1 MKLIR
6 SSLQALLLAGAL
18 PLMAGCQSTYYS
30 AMEQVGV
37 HKRDILVDRVDNAKE
52 SQQEAQEQFKSALD
66 QYRAVVSFSGGE
78 LEELYERL
86 NGEYEDSEAAAQ
98 EVRERIEKVED
109 VAEALFAEWEE
120 ELNLYTSTKLR
131 RQSERQLNDTRSRYS
146 SLIRAMKRAEA
157 RMDPVLRALQDNVLY
172 LKHNLNARAIGALKG
187 ELEGIRQDV
196 DLMIREMTTA
206 IQESDRFI
214 AGMKDGR

>member
-1 MKLIR
+1 MKRIR
-6 SSLQALLLAGAL
+6 SVLTVILLAGTL
-18 PLMAGCQSTYYS
+18 PLLSACQSTYYS

-52 SQQEAQEQFKSALD
+52 SQQDAQEQFASALE
-66 QYRAVVSFSGGE
+66 QYRAVISFNGGE
-78 LEELYERL
+78 LEELYDRL
-86 NGEYEDSEAAAQ
+86 NAEYEDSEAAAE
-98 EVRERIEKVED
+98 EVSDRIEKVED

-120 ELNLYTSTKLR
+120 ELNLYTSTSLR
-131 RQSERQLNDTRSRYS
+131 RQSERQLNETRSRYK

-157 RMDPVLRALQDNVLY
+157 RMQPVLSALQDNVLF

-187 ELEGIRQDV
+187 ELDGIRQDV
-196 DLMIREMTTA
+196 DLMIKEMTTA

-214 AGMKDGR
+214 ADMKQG

>member
-6 SSLQALLLAGAL
+6 SALQALVLAGTL
-18 PLMAGCQSTYYS
+18 PMLTACQSTYYS

-66 QYRAVVSFSGGE
+66 QYRAVVSLNGGE
-78 LEELYERL
+78 LEELYDRL
-86 NGEYEDSEAAAQ
+86 NAEYEDSEAAA
-98 EVRERIEKVED
+98 EDVRERIEKVED

-120 ELNLYTSTKLR
+120 ELSLYTSTSLR
-131 RQSERQLNDTRSRYS
+131 RQSERQLNETRSRYK

-157 RMDPVLRALQDNVLY
+157 RMQPVLSALQDNVLF

-187 ELEGIRQDV
+187 ELDGIRQDV
-196 DLMIREMTTA
+196 DLMIQEMTTA

-214 AGMKDGR
+214 ADMKQG

>member
-1 MKLIR
+1 MKRIR
-6 SSLQALLLAGAL
+6 SVLTVILLAGAL
-18 PLMAGCQSTYYS
+18 PLLSACQSTYYS

-52 SQQEAQEQFKSALD
+52 SQQDAQEQFASALE
-66 QYRAVVSFSGGE
+66 QYRAVISFNGGE
-78 LEELYERL
+78 LEELYDRL
-86 NGEYEDSEAAAQ
+86 SAEYEDSEAAAE
-98 EVRERIEKVED
+98 EVSDRIEKVED

-120 ELNLYTSTKLR
+120 ELNLYTSTSLR
-131 RQSERQLNDTRSRYS
+131 RQSERQLNETRSRYK
-146 SLIRAMKRAEA
+146 SLIRAMRRAEA
-157 RMDPVLRALQDNVLY
+157 RMQPVLSALQDNVLF

-196 DLMIREMTTA
+196 DLMIKEMTTA

-214 AGMKDGR
+214 ADMKQG

>member
-1 MKLIR
+1 MKRIR
-6 SSLQALLLAGAL
+6 TALNVILLVGAL
-18 PLMAGCQSTYYS
+18 PLLSACQSTYYS

-52 SQQEAQEQFKSALD
+52 SQQEAQEQFASALE
-66 QYRAVVSFSGGE
+66 QYRAVVSFNGGE
-78 LEELYERL
+78 LEELYNRL
-86 NGEYEDSEAAAQ
+86 NAEYEDSEAAAE
-98 EVRERIEKVED
+98 EVSGRIEKVED

-120 ELNLYTSTKLR
+120 ELNLYTSTSLR
-131 RQSERQLNDTRSRYS
+131 RQSERQLNQTRSRYK

-157 RMDPVLRALQDNVLY
+157 RMQPVLSALQDNVLF

-187 ELEGIRQDV
+187 ELEDIRQDV
-196 DLMIREMTTA
+196 DLMIKEMTTA

-214 AGMKDGR
+214 ADMKQG

>member
-1 MKLIR
+1 MKRIR
-6 SSLQALLLAGAL
+6 TALNVILLAGAL
-18 PLMAGCQSTYYS
+18 PLLSACQSTYYS

-37 HKRDILVDRVDNAKE
+37 HKRDILVDRVDNAKD
-52 SQQEAQEQFKSALD
+52 SQQEAQEQFASALE
-66 QYRAVVSFSGGE
+66 QYRAVVSFNGGE
-78 LEELYERL
+78 LEELYNRL
-86 NGEYEDSEAAAQ
+86 NAEYEDSEAAAE
-98 EVRERIEKVED
+98 EVSGRIEKVED

-120 ELNLYTSTKLR
+120 ELNLYTSTSLR
-131 RQSERQLNDTRSRYS
+131 RQSERQLNQTRSRYK

-157 RMDPVLRALQDNVLY
+157 RMQPVLSALQDNVLF

-196 DLMIREMTTA
+196 DLMIKEMTTA

-214 AGMKDGR
+214 ADMKQG

>member
-1 MKLIR
+1 MKRIR
-6 SSLQALLLAGAL
+6 TALNVILLAGAL
-18 PLMAGCQSTYYS
+18 PLLSACQSTYYS

-52 SQQEAQEQFKSALD
+52 SQQEAQEQFASALE
-66 QYRAVVSFSGGE
+66 QYRAVVSFNGGE
-78 LEELYERL
+78 LEELYNRL
-86 NGEYEDSEAAAQ
+86 NAEYEDSEAAAE
-98 EVRERIEKVED
+98 EVSGRIEKVED

-120 ELNLYTSTKLR
+120 ELNLYTSTSLR
-131 RQSERQLNDTRSRYS
+131 RQSERQLNQTRSRYK

-157 RMDPVLRALQDNVLY
+157 RMQPVLSALQDNVLF

-196 DLMIREMTTA
+196 DLMIKEMTTA

-214 AGMKDGR
+214 ADMKQG